1 MLLDKRKIPIE
12 VIGDFIA
19 EYFVYT
25 KENFKD
31 DQTQYLTA
39 LEIFMELNRLT
50 NNFETLNQIIQQYV
64 NLIGKIHGFK
74 SAQAITAYLKQA

>member
-31 DQTQYLTA
+31 DQT
-39 LEIFMELNRLT
+39 
-50 NNFETLNQIIQQYV
+50 
-64 NLIGKIHGFK
+64 
-74 SAQAITAYLKQA
+74 